1 MPVTEAALEKSVDGA
16 GLLSRLPLHD
26 VTVHFVREDDMMSL
40 TTQQAANIQPELK
53 GNLGLF
59 HLFFTVMAWNAPLV
73 IVFAAIPIIVG
84 YGNGIGAAGAFI
96 AAGATIGL
104 FAIGFTRMT
113 KILPSPGAFYAYI
126 TAGLG
131 KRLGLGSGLLTL
143 VGYFAAY
150 SGTFAFGGIVSNQ
163 LFHDTLGLPEL
174 PWYLWGT
181 ILWLIVAV
189 LGLLKFSL
197 SATLLTVFL
206 GLEVLIIVIY
216 DIAVFVQG
224 GAAGTIS
231 AEPLLPTTWTDGS
244 VAMAMLFAI
253 GMFGG
258 FEITALFRS
267 EVRNPERTVPAATYM
282 VVIVATLMYA
292 LTSWAFINAAGLNE
306 AVALAAEDPTGTMHA
321 TFLAFGGKLLF
332 DISSAL
338 VFTSTFAVIL
348 AGHNIVSRYLFNLGA
363 DGILPKQLSKVHAK
377 QGSPYRASL
386 VASLACL
393 AVNIPAILAN
403 VDPTSFYAAMLGM
416 TSLVLIVILFICNG
430 AILAFLHKNGR
441 SRFSF
446 FPRVIAP
453 GLAAIGL
460 GICAYLAITN
470 FNSLTGGS
478 QTLSTALMVFLG
490 AVFVGGILMAA
501 AYKRTKPEV
510 YARIGRQ

>member
-1 MPVTEAALEKSVDGA
+1 MAV
-16 GLLSRLPLHD
+16 
-26 VTVHFVREDDMMSL
+26 
-40 TTQQAANIQPELK
+40 TTQEAVEAQPELK

-96 AAGATIGL
+96 AAGVIIGL
-104 FAIGFTRMT
+104 FAIGFTRMAR
-113 KILPSPGAFYAYI
+113 ILPNPGAFYAYI

-131 KRLGLGSGLLTL
+131 KKLGLGSGLLTL

-163 LFHDTLGLPEL
+163 LFHDTLGFPEL
-174 PWYLWGT
+174 PWYVWGI
-181 ILWLIVAV
+181 ILWAVVGV

-206 GLEVLIIVIY
+206 GLEVLVIVIY
-216 DIAVFVQG
+216 DVSVFVQG
-224 GAAGTIS
+224 GAAGVIS
-231 AEPLLPTTWTDGS
+231 AEPLLPSNWVGGS

-267 EVRNPERTVPAATYM
+267 EVKNPSRTVPAATYM
-282 VVIVATLMYA
+282 VVIFATLLYA
-292 LTSWAFINAAGLNE
+292 ITSWAFINAAGMDD
-306 AVALAAEDPTGTMHA
+306 AVARSAEDPTGTVHA

-377 QGSPYRASL
+377 QGSPYLASI

-403 VDPTSFYAAMLGM
+403 VDPTAFYAAMLGM
-416 TSLVLIVILFICNG
+416 TSLVLIVVLFICNF
-430 AILAFLHKNGR
+430 AILAYLHRHGR
-441 SRFSF
+441 DQFSF
-446 FPRVIAP
+446 VPRVIAP
-453 GLAAIGL
+453 TLAAIGL
-460 GICAYLAITN
+460 GIGAYLAITN
-470 FNSLTGGS
+470 FNALTGGS
-478 QTLSTALMVFLG
+478 QALSTTLMIFLG
-490 AVFVGGILMAA
+490 VVFFGGIALAA
-501 AYKRTKPEV
+501 VYKRIKPDV